1 MTVEQL
7 MDDAW
12 YIIIYTYF
20 GTENQKICFLRKSLT
35 DNVFSTKIKTIVC
48 IKYVFYTNN

>member
-1 MTVEQL
+1 MAVEQL

-20 GTENQKICFLRKSLT
+20 GTENQKMCFLRKSLT